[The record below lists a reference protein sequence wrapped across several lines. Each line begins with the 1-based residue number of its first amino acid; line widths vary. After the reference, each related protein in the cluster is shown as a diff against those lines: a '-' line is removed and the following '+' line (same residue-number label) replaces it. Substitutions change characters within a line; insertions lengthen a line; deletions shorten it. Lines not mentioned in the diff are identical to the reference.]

1 MVRLSTGAPGRRY
14 RLNLLDIPPLLC
26 LIMHVTNDGG
36 KNVNGIS
43 MDAAVARDNAP
54 AHGAS

>member
-36 KNVNGIS
+36 TNVNGIS
-43 MDAAVARDNAP
+43 MDAVVAGDNVP
-54 AHGAS
+54 THGTS